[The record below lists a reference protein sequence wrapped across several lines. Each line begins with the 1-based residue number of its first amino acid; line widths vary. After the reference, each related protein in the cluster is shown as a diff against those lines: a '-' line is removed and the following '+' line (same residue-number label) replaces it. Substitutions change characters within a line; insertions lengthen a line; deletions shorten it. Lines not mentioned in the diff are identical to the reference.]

1 MQNVTIVT
9 GLWNIKRDELK
20 EGWSRSYKHY
30 LEKFE
35 QLLDIPN
42 NLIVFGDSELK
53 EIVFKKRTKENTHFI
68 ERSSEWFKNEFY
80 EKIQQI
86 RKQEEWLSR
95 AGWLRESTQAR
106 LDFYNPLVMSKVFL
120 LHDAKIL
127 DPFNSTHLYWL
138 DGGITN
144 TVHSGYF
151 TKDLVISKIKDNS
164 DKISF
169 LCFPYKAENEIHG
182 FEYNRLC
189 EYAGDKVDKVARGG
203 FFGGPKELISEF
215 NNLYYDLMSQTL
227 NEGYMGTEESL
238 FSILLYKYPEKF
250 QYYLI
255 ESNGLVNKFFED
267 VKNGN
272 HKPKTEKKVEVPNDK
287 LNTNN
292 VGLYVITFNSPNQ
305 VKTLIKSMQEYDNDF
320 VTKPQ
325 WILLD
330 NSTDLS
336 TTEEYS
342 VICKDYD
349 IEHIKKD
356 NLGICGGRQWIAED
370 AEKRGFDFYFFF
382 EDDMFFYPKKGEVCK
397 NGFNRYVKD
406 LYKNSLQI
414 TKKNNFDFLKLSF
427 TEFYGD
433 NRTQW
438 SWYNVPQDFR
448 EKHWPNK
455 SKLPIKGLDSN
466 APQTNF
472 TKIGSHNGVPF
483 AHGEIYYCN
492 WPQVVTKYG
501 NKKMFLTDKWARP
514 FEQTWMSYIFQKT
527 IKGQIKPGLLLLS
540 PTEHDRFDHYD
551 GKLRKES

>member
-238 FSILLYKYPEKF
+238 FSILLYKYPECTVF
-250 QYYLI
+250 VIPLSNQYKCVELKG
-255 ESNGLVNKFFED
+255 SNIFASCS
-267 VKNGN
+267 KN
-272 HKPKTEKKVEVPNDK
+272 
-287 LNTNN
+287 
-292 VGLYVITFNSPNQ
+292 TF
-305 VKTLIKSMQEYDNDF
+305 D
-320 VTKPQ
+320 
-325 WILLD
+325 
-330 NSTDLS
+330 
-336 TTEEYS
+336 
-342 VICKDYD
+342 
-349 IEHIKKD
+349 
-356 NLGICGGRQWIAED
+356 
-370 AEKRGFDFYFFF
+370 
-382 EDDMFFYPKKGEVCK
+382 
-397 NGFNRYVKD
+397 
-406 LYKNSLQI
+406 I
-414 TKKNNFDFLKLSF
+414 TK
-427 TEFYGD
+427 
-433 NRTQW
+433 
-438 SWYNVPQDFR
+438 
-448 EKHWPNK
+448 
-455 SKLPIKGLDSN
+455 GL
-466 APQTNF
+466 
-472 TKIGSHNGVPF
+472 
-483 AHGEIYYCN
+483 
-492 WPQVVTKYG
+492 
-501 NKKMFLTDKWARP
+501 
-514 FEQTWMSYIFQKT
+514 
-527 IKGQIKPGLLLLS
+527 
-540 PTEHDRFDHYD
+540 
-551 GKLRKES
+551 